1 MVDKA
6 ITPGPVGSGVIS
18 VPGSMSGVKRQEAC
32 KAAAVIEEGF
42 KNLMPMKIVAF
53 DYSGHPIHEI
63 IKDWDE
69 KHKKN
74 MCYNFMLHGRNG
86 CGNDDGEDIA
96 KATEELVK
104 RKEQKKML
112 IVLSDGA
119 PADEAKV
126 KKAVENA
133 RDKGISVFGI
143 YFENGRIGSDA
154 DTFREMYQKDFVC
167 CRLSELD
174 GELTKLLLKFSRS

>member
-6 ITPGPVGSGVIS
+6 ITPGPFGSGVIS

-143 YFENGRIGSDA
+143 YFGATCSA
-154 DTFREMYQKDFVC
+154 TS
-167 CRLSELD
+167 L
-174 GELTKLLLKFSRS
+174 